1 MDNSHPPGKKQ
12 KKGRQVDS
20 FLSTDTPA
28 IPMEPQEIESDNGD
42 YGEEKWDPHAGTKP
56 SPLDGDALDEERD
69 SSSEVKGFESEAFND
84 QMVKMVSDLQDD
96 NLRDQEWKQKRRQ
109 KIKSGQFRITH

>member
-1 MDNSHPPGKKQ
+1 M
-12 KKGRQVDS
+12 DS

-28 IPMEPQEIESDNGD
+28 IPMESQEIESDNSD
-42 YGEEKWDPHAGTKP
+42 YGEEKWYSHAGTKP

-69 SSSEVKGFESEAFND
+69 PSSEVKGFESEAFND

-96 NLRDQEWKQKRRQ
+96 DLHDQEWKQKCRQ
-109 KIKSGQFRITH
+109 R